1 MFAPAPTTPLLLR
14 NVRPVGATSDVDI
27 LIGTDGRIVSAGPQL
42 AAPPDARVI
51 DQKGAYISPSWVDLH
66 THIYWGATDV
76 SVRARDIGAATG
88 VGILVDA
95 GSAGEANFKG
105 FREYVAEASREQIVA
120 FLNIGSIGL
129 VACNRVS
136 ELIDQRASIDI
147 DRTFACIDANR
158 DIIKGVKVR
167 ASGVIVG
174 GWGITPVKIAKR
186 VARVSDL
193 PLMVHVGEMPPTP
206 EEVLEIL
213 EPGDIITHCFHGKR
227 GGNIMEDPALFDYA
241 RRLQDQGV
249 ILDLGH
255 GAASFNYAVGR
266 HSLERGL
273 LPTTISSDLHD
284 WNINGPVWDL
294 SMVMSK
300 MLALGMPFEAVVN
313 AVGVNP
319 RKALRLPAENLFAA
333 GTRADFTVFQLMEC
347 ALTLPD
353 ADGNPLDLPKR
364 FAPRWTV
371 LGNDAIP
378 AKSRYAGQPSL
389 QAPGAEAAC

>member
-1 MFAPAPTTPLLLR
+1 MPASTPLLLR
-14 NVRPVGATSDVDI
+14 NLRLVGSTGDTDI
-27 LIGTDGRIVSAGPQL
+27 LIGTDGKVASVGPRQQAPAG
-42 AAPPDARVI
+42 ARVI
-51 DQKGAYISPSWVDLH
+51 DQKGAYLSPSWVDLH

-105 FREYVAEASREQIVA
+105 FREYVAETSREQIIA

-158 DIIKGVKVR
+158 DIIRGVKVR

-186 VARVSDL
+186 VARVSNL

-206 EEVLEIL
+206 EEVLDLL
-213 EPGDIITHCFHGKR
+213 EPGDIVTHCFHGKR
-227 GGNIMEDPALFDYA
+227 GGSIMEDLSLFDHA

-255 GAASFNYAVGR
+255 GAASFNYSVGR

-294 SMVMSK
+294 SLVMSK
-300 MLALGMPFEAVVN
+300 MLALGMPFDAVVG

-319 RKALRLPAENLFAA
+319 RKALRMEADQPFAVGA
-333 GTRADFTVFQLMEC
+333 RADFTVFQLADC
-347 ALTLPD
+347 DLTLPD
-353 ADGNPLDLPKR
+353 ADGNPLKLLRR
-364 FAPRWTV
+364 FAPRWTI
-371 LGNDAIP
+371 LGAEAIP
-378 AKSRYAGQPSL
+378 AASRYAGQPMR
-389 QAPGAEAAC
+389 QTAEAEAAC

>member
-1 MFAPAPTTPLLLR
+1 VSTPLLLR
-14 NVRPVGATSDVDI
+14 NVRLTGSTGNTDLLIGANGKLAAVGA
-27 LIGTDGRIVSAGPQL
+27 QL
-42 AAPPDARVI
+42 QVPKDARVI
-51 DQKGAYISPSWVDLH
+51 DQRGAYLSPSWVDLH

-88 VGILVDA
+88 VGLLVDA

-158 DIIKGVKVR
+158 DIIRGVKVR

-186 VARVSDL
+186 VARVSNL

-206 EEVLEIL
+206 EEVLDLL

-241 RRLQDQGV
+241 RRLQEQGV

-300 MLALGMPFEAVVN
+300 MLALGMPFDAVVN
-313 AVGVNP
+313 AVGSNP
-319 RKALRLPAENLFAA
+319 RKALRMNVSAPFAVGA
-333 GTRADFTVFQLMEC
+333 RADFTAFQLVDC
-347 ALTLPD
+347 DLTLPD
-353 ADGNPLDLPKR
+353 ADGNPLKLPRR
-364 FAPRWTV
+364 FAPRWTI
-371 LGNDAIP
+371 LGTEAIP
-378 AKSRYAGQPSL
+378 AASRYVGQPTM
-389 QAPGAEAAC
+389 QAAGAEAAC

>member
-1 MFAPAPTTPLLLR
+1 MSTPLLLR
-14 NVRPVGATSDVDI
+14 NVRLVNSTGDTDLLV
-27 LIGTDGRIVSAGPQL
+27 GTDGNIGAVGPQL
-42 AAPPDARVI
+42 QAPADARVI
-51 DQKGAYISPSWVDLH
+51 DQKGAYLSPSWVDLH

-105 FREYVAEASREQIVA
+105 FREYVAETSREQIAA

-158 DIIKGVKVR
+158 DIIRGVKVR

-174 GWGITPVKIAKR
+174 GWGVTPVKIAKR
-186 VARVSDL
+186 VARVSNL

-206 EEVLEIL
+206 EEVLELL

-241 RRLQDQGV
+241 RRLQSEGV

-300 MLALGMPFEAVVN
+300 MLALGMPFDAVVA
-313 AVGVNP
+313 AVGTSP
-319 RKALRLPAENLFAA
+319 RKALRMDADTPVAV
-333 GTRADFTVFQLMEC
+333 GTRADFTAFQLVDC
-347 ALTLPD
+347 DLTLPD
-353 ADGNPLDLPKR
+353 ADGNPLKLPRR
-364 FAPRWTV
+364 FAPRWTI
-371 LGNDAIP
+371 LGSAAIP
-378 AKSRYAGQPSL
+378 AASRYVGQPRL
-389 QAPGAEAAC
+389 QAAGTEAAC